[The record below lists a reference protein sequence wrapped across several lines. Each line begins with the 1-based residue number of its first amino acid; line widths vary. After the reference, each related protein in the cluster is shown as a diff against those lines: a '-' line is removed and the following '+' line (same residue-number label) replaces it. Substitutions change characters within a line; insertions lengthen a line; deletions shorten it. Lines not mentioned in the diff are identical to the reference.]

1 MTINNYMKKNILKKL
16 FIKLSKV
23 LGYEIIDQSDFS
35 SPTLEKQLNENLSI
49 INEKSIILPLGEVK
63 ITKKVSSVLIIFRT
77 NTDVEIWDQ
86 NKRRL
91 FEQPKI
97 EYSLKA
103 LNSLIRSVNFSKKK
117 YPNIKF
123 KTIIVDDKS
132 KEENLNKLKKLIDGS
147 GLDIGITPLN
157 HDKYNDIIKQQK
169 NDQTFSNLASLLQ
182 SFELGKEYG
191 EDLVFFVEDDY
202 LHFEPMMEEMIAS
215 YERIA
220 SQVNEDI
227 FMCPADYP
235 YLYMNN
241 EKTNILIGNK
251 RHWRTINQTLCTFMT
266 TKSLI
271 NKYWENFYN
280 TCLDRHEPFEKYL
293 NDIYKKEFCISP
305 IKSLSLH
312 LTNVN
317 SSYGLSPFIDYK
329 KLWDEN
335 DITNA

>member
-1 MTINNYMKKNILKKL
+1 MKKSIIKKL
-16 FIKLSKV
+16 FIKLSKI

-35 SPTLEKQLNENLSI
+35 SPTLKKELNENLSI
-49 INEKSIILPLGEVK
+49 INEKSIVLPLGEVK
-63 ITKKVSSVLIIFRT
+63 ITKKVNSVLTIFRT

-86 NKRRL
+86 NKKRL
-91 FEQPKI
+91 FEEPKI

-103 LNSLIRSVNFSKKK
+103 LNSLIRSVNFSKIK

-132 KEENLNKLKKLIDGS
+132 KEENLNKLKKLIDKS
-147 GLDIGITPLN
+147 SLDISINPLN
-157 HDKYNDIIKQQK
+157 HDKYKDIIKQQK

-182 SFELGKEYG
+182 SFELGKEHG
-191 EDLVFFVEDDY
+191 EDLIFFVEDDY

-220 SQVNEDI
+220 SQVNKEI

-266 TKSLI
+266 TKSLLD
-271 NKYWENFYN
+271 KYWDNFYN
-280 TCLDRHEPFEKYL
+280 TCLDRNDPFEKYL
-293 NDIYKKEFCISP
+293 NEIYTQEFCISP
-305 IKSLSLH
+305 LKSLSLH
-312 LTNVN
+312 ITNVN

-329 KLWDEN
+329 KLWEEN
-335 DITNA
+335 

>member
-1 MTINNYMKKNILKKL
+1 MKKNIIKRV
-16 FIKLSKV
+16 FIKLSKI
-23 LGYEIIDQSDFS
+23 LGYEIIDQNDFS
-35 SPTLEKQLNENLSI
+35 SPTLQKELNEDLSI

-63 ITKKVSSVLIIFRT
+63 ITKKINSVLIIFRT

-86 NKRRL
+86 NKKRL
-91 FEQPKI
+91 FEEPKI
-97 EYSLKA
+97 EYSLRS
-103 LNSLIRSVNFSKKK
+103 LNSLIKSINFSTKK
-117 YPNIKF
+117 YSNIKF

-132 KEENLNKLKKLIDGS
+132 KEENLNKLKKLIDES
-147 GLDIGITPLN
+147 GLDISITSLN
-157 HDKYNDIIKQQK
+157 HDKYKDTIKQQK

-182 SFELGKEYG
+182 SFELGKEHG

-215 YERIA
+215 YERIS
-220 SQVNEDI
+220 SQVNKDI

-266 TKSLI
+266 TKSLLD
-271 NKYWENFYN
+271 KYWDNFYN
-280 TCLDRHEPFEKYL
+280 TCLDRNDPFEKHL
-293 NDIYKKEFCISP
+293 NEIYTKEFCISP
-305 IKSLSLH
+305 LKSLSLH

-329 KLWDEN
+329 KLWDAN
-335 DITNA
+335 

>member
-1 MTINNYMKKNILKKL
+1 MTKSIIKKL
-16 FIKLSKV
+16 FIKLSKI
-23 LGYEIIDQSDFS
+23 LGFEIIDQSDFS
-35 SPTLEKQLNENLSI
+35 SPTLQKELNEDLSI
-49 INEKSIILPLGEVK
+49 INQKSIVLPLGEVK
-63 ITKKVSSVLIIFRT
+63 ITKKVNSVLIIFRT

-86 NKRRL
+86 NKKRL
-91 FEQPKI
+91 FEEPKI
-97 EYSLKA
+97 QYSLRA
-103 LNSLIRSVNFSKKK
+103 LKSLIKTVNFSKTK

-132 KEENLNKLKKLIDGS
+132 KEENLDKLKKLIDEGD
-147 GLDIGITPLN
+147 LDMSITSLN
-157 HDKYNDIIKQQK
+157 HKKYKDIIKQQK

-182 SFELGKEYG
+182 SFQLGKEHG
-191 EDLVFFVEDDY
+191 KDLVFFVEDDY

-220 SQVNEDI
+220 SQVNKDI

-266 TKSLI
+266 TKSLLD
-271 NKYWENFYN
+271 KYWDNFYN
-280 TCLDRHEPFEKYL
+280 TCLDRNDPFERHL
-293 NDIYKKEFCISP
+293 NEIYTKEFCISP
-305 IKSLSLH
+305 LKSLSLH

-317 SSYGLSPFIDYK
+317 SSYGLSPFINYK

-335 DITNA
+335 EVTNA

>member
-1 MTINNYMKKNILKKL
+1 MKKSIIKKL
-16 FIKLSKV
+16 FIKLSKI
-23 LGYEIIDQSDFS
+23 LGYEIIDQNDFS
-35 SPTLEKQLNENLSI
+35 SPTLQKELNEDLSI
-49 INEKSIILPLGEVK
+49 INQKSIVLPLGEVK
-63 ITKKVSSVLIIFRT
+63 ITKKVNSVLIIFRT

-86 NKRRL
+86 NKKRL
-91 FEQPKI
+91 FEEPKI
-97 EYSLKA
+97 QYSLRA
-103 LNSLIRSVNFSKKK
+103 LKSLIKSVNFSKTK

-132 KEENLNKLKKLIDGS
+132 NEENLNKLKKLIDES
-147 GLDIGITPLN
+147 DLDISITSLN
-157 HDKYNDIIKQQK
+157 HDKYKDIIKQQK
-169 NDQTFSNLASLLQ
+169 NNQTFSNLASLLQ

-220 SQVNEDI
+220 SQVNKDI

-251 RHWRTINQTLCTFMT
+251 RHWRTINQTLCTFLT
-266 TKSLI
+266 TKSILD
-271 NKYWENFYN
+271 KYWDNFYN
-280 TCLDRHEPFEKYL
+280 TCLDRNDPFEKHL
-293 NDIYKKEFCISP
+293 NEIYTKEFCISP
-305 IKSLSLH
+305 LKSLSLH

-317 SSYGLSPFIDYK
+317 SSYGLSPFINYK

-335 DITNA
+335 EITNA